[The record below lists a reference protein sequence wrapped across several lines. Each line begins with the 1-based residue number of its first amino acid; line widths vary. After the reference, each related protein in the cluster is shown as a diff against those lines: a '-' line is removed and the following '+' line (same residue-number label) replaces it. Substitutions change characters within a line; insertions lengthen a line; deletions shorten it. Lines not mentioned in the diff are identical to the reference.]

1 MTKENR
7 PDESIS
13 PGGQKNIELKKRLFE
28 RIVILVHAEQGL
40 ARGINWQLTDGAFC
54 DVFAKPEQTFTHKG
68 MMAID
73 AKVPKSLS

>member
-13 PGGQKNIELKKRLFE
+13 PGGQNNIGLKKRLFK
-28 RIVILVHAEQGL
+28 RIVILVHAKQGL

-54 DVFAKPEQTFTHKG
+54 DVFSKPEQTFTNKG

-73 AKVPKSLS
+73 AKVLKSLS